1 MTRLAKAPSVV
12 QGPVTHR
19 IIQRGRM
26 INVGRV
32 AVLGLG
38 VALLSARQQETTF
51 GVTAPVPAVAVQL
64 PTGQVRPDDQTPTFR
79 ARTDII
85 QLDVSVLDHQGQP
98 VRGLA
103 AGDFTVL
110 KDGRAQAIVAFA
122 AIDVPT
128 WTSGTATWMRETG
141 PDVAS
146 NRLDARRAVVIVID
160 DVQAPPA
167 ADPLIPL
174 AKTVANAAIDELGP
188 ADLAAVV
195 YVLNRGR
202 GQEFTL
208 DRARLRAAV
217 DRFIPAAPMES
228 ETPFSATKPS
238 GGLQMPSR
246 VPVKSGAC
254 LYKDCVAE
262 ALATVGDVL
271 GAWPGARKTVV
282 LISRGRYAG
291 DIDQLGEA
299 DERRRMRLA
308 LQSANVTVYQF
319 DPQGLQTARPV
330 ITDFGDFAESTGG
343 RTITDTNAPAGM
355 IPLMFRENSSY
366 YLLGLRADD
375 NPDGRFH
382 RLRVQVNRP
391 DVEVRTRTGYHAVK
405 RPSSAP
411 EQQSAV
417 ERALSGGLPAGD
429 LPVSV
434 SAVPFATTDKPGAA
448 LALVARLDH
457 DGDLQGGATMELVAA
472 AFNDNWK
479 QVAGATQR
487 FTLPPPNV
495 GAPFSETAL
504 RLNLPPGRYEVRTA
518 ITNTADNRTG
528 SVYTSVTV
536 PKFSRE
542 SLSLSGLVVE
552 CLPGGAAALGDL
564 VPVVPPVRMT
574 TIRQFS
580 ANQRVA
586 AIARVYQQRSKT
598 LVPVSISARIV
609 DGQDR
614 VAFTTDA
621 TLEPAAFE
629 AERQADYRL
638 DLPLDRLSGGEYLL
652 TLDAS
657 TGATSERRILRFAV
671 RR

>member
-1 MTRLAKAPSVV
+1 MMLEA
-12 QGPVTHR
+12 
-19 IIQRGRM
+19 
-26 INVGRV
+26 
-32 AVLGLG
+32 
-38 VALLSARQQETTF
+38 
-51 GVTAPVPAVAVQL
+51 
-64 PTGQVRPDDQTPTFR
+64 
-79 ARTDII
+79 
-85 QLDVSVLDHQGQP
+85 
-98 VRGLA
+98 
-103 AGDFTVL
+103 
-110 KDGRAQAIVAFA
+110 
-122 AIDVPT
+122 
-128 WTSGTATWMRETG
+128 
-141 PDVAS
+141 
-146 NRLDARRAVVIVID
+146 
-160 DVQAPPA
+160 
-167 ADPLIPL
+167 
-174 AKTVANAAIDELGP
+174 
-188 ADLAAVV
+188 
-195 YVLNRGR
+195 
-202 GQEFTL
+202 
-208 DRARLRAAV
+208 
-217 DRFIPAAPMES
+217 
-228 ETPFSATKPS
+228 PFSASKPS

-246 VPVKSGAC
+246 LPVKSGAC

-262 ALATVGDVL
+262 ALANVGDVL

-282 LISRGRYAG
+282 LISRGRYS
-291 DIDQLGEA
+291 DEIDYLGEA
-299 DERRRMRLA
+299 DERRRMRIA

-319 DPQGLQTARPV
+319 DPQGLQTAPQPM
-330 ITDFGDFAESTGG
+330 TDFGDFAESTGG
-343 RTITDTNAPAGM
+343 RTITDSNAPAGM

-366 YLLGLRADD
+366 YLLGLRAED

-382 RLRVQVNRP
+382 RLKVSINRP
-391 DVEVRTRTGYHAVK
+391 DVQVRTRTGYYSVK
-405 RPSSAP
+405 RPAAAP
-411 EQQSAV
+411 GQQSAV
-417 ERALSGGLPAGD
+417 ERALSGGLPVGD

-457 DGDLQGGATMELVAA
+457 DGDPQGGATMELVAA

-487 FTLPPPNV
+487 FMLPPPSV

-518 ITNTADNRTG
+518 MRNTADNRTG

-552 CLPGGAAALGDL
+552 CPPGGAAALGDL
-564 VPVVPPVRMT
+564 LPVVPPVRMT

-598 LVPVSISARIV
+598 LVPVRISARIV

-614 VAFTTDA
+614 EVFTREA
-621 TLEPAAFE
+621 IVEPAAFG

-638 DLPLDRLSGGEYLL
+638 DLPLDRLSDGEYLL
-652 TLDAS
+652 TLDAGTGS
-657 TGATSERRILRFAV
+657 TSARRTLRFTV